1 MNRRA
6 FSLIEVLVALA
17 IFALAAVG
25 LGAAYSNVLLGRQAL
40 KQYDVGAED
49 MARCRAALLETV
61 NFDDIETGGDIY
73 LPEDRMARWQGK
85 VEPTEV
91 SDLFAVTLSAEI
103 QKETGGEFIQMKEET
118 RLLLRP
124 TWSTASDRK
133 VIRDAA
139 KARLLQERGY
149 DEATGGGTQFISA
162 ATPKKPLGGGNNKG
176 GNGGQTNG
184 GNNQG
189 GKGNNNGKG
198 NQPGGNNGKGGQ
210 NNGGGNNPGGKGG
223 QTGGGNNGGNN
234 TGGGRGGNN
243 GGNGGGN
250 GGGGTPTGGGN
261 NFGGGNG
268 GGNNQG
274 GRGPVAPLP
283 KQ

>member
-61 NFDDIETGGDIY
+61 NFDDIEVGGDIY
-73 LPEDRMARWQGK
+73 LPDDRMARWQGK
-85 VEPTEV
+85 VEPTTV

-103 QKETGGEFIQMKEET
+103 QKETGGEFIPMKEET

-124 TWSTASDRK
+124 SWSTASDRK

-139 KARLLQERGY
+139 KERLLKERGY
-149 DEATGGGTQFISA
+149 DEATGGGTAFVSA
-162 ATPKKPLGGGNNKG
+162 PTPRKPLGGGNIQPTNNGRGNQPG
-176 GNGGQTNG
+176 GNGNTNG
-184 GNNQG
+184 GRG
-189 GKGNNNGKG
+189 GNNNGG
-198 NQPGGNNGKGGQ
+198 NQPGGNNGKGGA
-210 NNGGGNNPGGKGG
+210 NGGGNNGKGTIG
-223 QTGGGNNGGNN
+223 GGNGNGGGAPTGGGNNGGPV
-234 TGGGRGGNN
+234 GGNN
-243 GGNGGGN
+243 
-250 GGGGTPTGGGN
+250 
-261 NFGGGNG
+261 

>member
-61 NFDDIETGGDIY
+61 NFDDIEVGGDIY
-73 LPEDRMARWQGK
+73 LPDDRMARWQGT
-85 VEPTEV
+85 VEPTTV

-103 QKETGGEFIQMKEET
+103 QKDSGGEYIPMKEET

-124 TWSTASDRK
+124 SWSTASDRK

-139 KARLLQERGY
+139 KERLLKERGY
-149 DEATGGGTQFISA
+149 EEATGGGTPFISA
-162 ATPKKPLGGGNNKG
+162 PTPRKPLGGGNVQPTNNGRGNQPGNTG
-176 GNGGQTNG
+176 GNPP
-184 GNNQG
+184 G
-189 GKGNNNGKG
+189 GKGG
-198 NQPGGNNGKGGQ
+198 PTSGGNNGKG
-210 NNGGGNNPGGKGG
+210 NSGGP
-223 QTGGGNNGGNN
+223 
-234 TGGGRGGNN
+234 
-243 GGNGGGN
+243 
-250 GGGGTPTGGGN
+250 PTGGGAP
-261 NFGGGNG
+261 GGPVGGNT
-268 GGNNQG
+268 GGNTQG

>member
-61 NFDDIETGGDIY
+61 NFDDIEVGGDIY
-73 LPEDRMARWQGK
+73 LPDDRMARWQGK
-85 VEPTEV
+85 VEPTTV

-103 QKETGGEFIQMKEET
+103 QKETGGEFIPMKEET

-124 TWSTASDRK
+124 SWSTASDRK

-139 KARLLQERGY
+139 KERLLKERGY
-149 DEATGGGTQFISA
+149 DEATGGGTAFVSA
-162 ATPKKPLGGGNNKG
+162 PTPRKPLGGGNLQPGNNGNNGRGNQPG
-176 GNGGQTNG
+176 GNANNNGGRGGNNNG
-184 GNNQG
+184 GNN
-189 GKGNNNGKG
+189 GKGG
-198 NQPGGNNGKGGQ
+198 NQPGGNNGKGNLGGA
-210 NNGGGNNPGGKGG
+210 NGGGA
-223 QTGGGNNGGNN
+223 
-234 TGGGRGGNN
+234 
-243 GGNGGGN
+243 
-250 GGGGTPTGGGN
+250 PTGAGPV
-261 NFGGGNG
+261 

-274 GRGPVAPLP
+274 GRGPTAPLP

>member
-25 LGAAYSNVLLGRQAL
+25 LGAAYTNVLLGRQAL

-61 NFDDIETGGDIY
+61 NYDDIEVGGDIY
-73 LPEDRMARWQGK
+73 LPDDRMARWQGK

-91 SDLFAVTLSAEI
+91 SDLFTVTLSAEI
-103 QKETGGEFIQMKEET
+103 QKETGGEFIPMKEET

-149 DEATGGGTQFISA
+149 DEATGGTKFISSP
-162 ATPKKPLGGGNNKG
+162 TPRKPLGGGNV
-176 GNGGQTNG
+176 QTINN
-184 GNNQG
+184 GNNG
-189 GKGNNNGKG
+189 RG
-198 NQPGGNNGKGGQ
+198 NQPGGNN
-210 NNGGGNNPGGKGG
+210 NGGNQPGGKGG
-223 QTGGGNNGGNN
+223 NQPGGNQPGGKGGNNNVGGK
-234 TGGGRGGNN
+234 TGGA
-243 GGNGGGN
+243 
-250 GGGGTPTGGGN
+250 PTGGGN
-261 NFGGGNG
+261 TG

>member
-49 MARCRAALLETV
+49 MARCRAALLETI

-73 LPEDRMARWQGK
+73 LPDDRMARWTGK
-85 VEPTEV
+85 VEPTAV
-91 SDLFAVTLSAEI
+91 SDLFQVTLSAEI
-103 QKETGGEFIQMKEET
+103 QKETGGEFIPMKEET

-133 VIRDAA
+133 LIRDAA
-139 KARLLQERGY
+139 KERLLKERGY

-162 ATPKKPLGGGNNKG
+162 PTPKKPLGGGNNKG
-176 GNGGQTNG
+176 GNGGQNNG
-184 GNNQG
+184 GNT
-189 GKGNNNGKG
+189 NGKG
-198 NQPGGNNGKGGQ
+198 GNGKGTQPGGNNGKGGNNNGGQ
-210 NNGGGNNPGGKGG
+210 NNGGGK
-223 QTGGGNNGGNN
+223 GGNNGGAPNGGGQNN
-234 TGGGRGGNN
+234 GGGRGGNTGGGTGGGQNN
-243 GGNGGGN
+243 GGGAPNGGGN
-250 GGGGTPTGGGN
+250 TA
-261 NFGGGNG
+261 
-268 GGNNQG
+268 G

>member
-6 FSLIEVLVALA
+6 FSLIEVIVALA

-25 LGAAYSNVLLGRQAL
+25 LGAAYTNVLLGRQAL

-61 NFDDIETGGDIY
+61 NYDDIEVGGDIY
-73 LPEDRMARWQGK
+73 LPDDRMARWQGK

-91 SDLFAVTLSAEI
+91 SDLFTVTLSAEI
-103 QKETGGEFIQMKEET
+103 QKETGGEFIPMKEET

-149 DEATGGGTQFISA
+149 DEATGGTKFISSP
-162 ATPKKPLGGGNNKG
+162 TPRKPLGGGNV
-176 GNGGQTNG
+176 QTINN
-184 GNNQG
+184 GNNG
-189 GKGNNNGKG
+189 RG
-198 NQPGGNNGKGGQ
+198 NQPGGNN
-210 NNGGGNNPGGKGG
+210 NGGNQPGGKGG
-223 QTGGGNNGGNN
+223 NQPGGNQPGGKGGNNNVGGK
-234 TGGGRGGNN
+234 TGGA
-243 GGNGGGN
+243 
-250 GGGGTPTGGGN
+250 PTGGGN
-261 NFGGGNG
+261 TG

>member
-25 LGAAYSNVLLGRQAL
+25 LGAAYTNVLLGRQAL

-49 MARCRAALLETV
+49 LARCRAALLETV
-61 NFDDIETGGDIY
+61 NYDDIEVGGDIY
-73 LPEDRMARWQGK
+73 LPDDRMARWQGK

-91 SDLFAVTLSAEI
+91 SDLFTVTLSAEI
-103 QKETGGEFIQMKEET
+103 QKETGGEFIPMKEET

-149 DEATGGGTQFISA
+149 DEATGGTKFISSP
-162 ATPKKPLGGGNNKG
+162 TPRKPLGGGNVQTINNG
-176 GNGGQTNG
+176 RGNQPS
-184 GNNQG
+184 GNQPG
-189 GKGNNNGKG
+189 GKGG
-198 NQPGGNNGKGGQ
+198 NQPGGNQ
-210 NNGGGNNPGGKGG
+210 PGGKGG
-223 QTGGGNNGGNN
+223 NNNVGGKTGGPTGGNPGGAPTGGGNTGGGNNS
-234 TGGGRGGNN
+234 
-243 GGNGGGN
+243 
-250 GGGGTPTGGGN
+250 
-261 NFGGGNG
+261 
-268 GGNNQG
+268 G

>member
-40 KQYDVGAED
+40 KQYDVGVED

-61 NFDDIETGGDIY
+61 NFDDIETGGDVY
-73 LPEDRMARWQGK
+73 LPDDRMARWKGK
-85 VEPTEV
+85 VEPTTV
-91 SDLFAVTLSAEI
+91 SDLFSVTLEAEI
-103 QKETGGEFIQMKEET
+103 QKESGGEYVAMKPET

-124 TWSTASDRK
+124 TWSNASDRK
-133 VIRDAA
+133 LIRDAA
-139 KARLLQERGY
+139 KERLLKERGY

-162 ATPKKPLGGGNNKG
+162 PTPRKPLGGGN
-176 GNGGQTNG
+176 TT
-184 GNNQG
+184 GNN
-189 GKGNNNGKG
+189 GNAT
-198 NQPGGNNGKGGQ
+198 PNGKGG
-210 NNGGGNNPGGKGG
+210 NTNGKGGPNGGKGG
-223 QTGGGNNGGNN
+223 PT
-234 TGGGRGGNN
+234 N

-250 GGGGTPTGGGN
+250 PNGGKGGPTTGGNNGGAGKGGPAVGPTGGGN
-261 NFGGGNG
+261 GAGNTS
-268 GGNNQG
+268 G
-274 GRGPVAPLP
+274 GRGNPAPF

>member
-25 LGAAYSNVLLGRQAL
+25 LGAAYTNVLLGRQAL

-49 MARCRAALLETV
+49 LARCRAALLETV
-61 NFDDIETGGDIY
+61 NYDDIEVGGDIY
-73 LPEDRMARWQGK
+73 LPDDRMARWQGK

-91 SDLFAVTLSAEI
+91 SDLFTVTLSAEI
-103 QKETGGEFIQMKEET
+103 QKETGGEFIPMKEET

-149 DEATGGGTQFISA
+149 DEATGGTKFISSP
-162 ATPKKPLGGGNNKG
+162 TPRKPLGGGNV
-176 GNGGQTNG
+176 QTINN
-184 GNNQG
+184 GNNGRGNQPSGNQPG
-189 GKGNNNGKG
+189 GKGG
-198 NQPGGNNGKGGQ
+198 NQPGGNQ
-210 NNGGGNNPGGKGG
+210 PGGKGG
-223 QTGGGNNGGNN
+223 NNNVGGKTGGPTGGNP
-234 TGGGRGGNN
+234 GGA
-243 GGNGGGN
+243 
-250 GGGGTPTGGGN
+250 PTGGGN
-261 NFGGGNG
+261 TG

>member
-25 LGAAYSNVLLGRQAL
+25 LGAAYTNVLLGRQAL

-61 NFDDIETGGDIY
+61 NYDDIEVGGDIY
-73 LPEDRMARWQGK
+73 LPDDRMARWQGK

-91 SDLFAVTLSAEI
+91 SDLFTVTLSAEI
-103 QKETGGEFIQMKEET
+103 QKETGGEFIPMKEET

-149 DEATGGGTQFISA
+149 DEATGGTKFISSP
-162 ATPKKPLGGGNNKG
+162 TPRKPLGGGNV
-176 GNGGQTNG
+176 QTINN
-184 GNNQG
+184 GNNG
-189 GKGNNNGKG
+189 RG
-198 NQPGGNNGKGGQ
+198 NQPGGNN
-210 NNGGGNNPGGKGG
+210 NGGNQPGGKGG
-223 QTGGGNNGGNN
+223 NNNGGGK
-234 TGGGRGGNN
+234 TGGPTGGNP
-243 GGNGGGN
+243 GGA
-250 GGGGTPTGGGN
+250 PTGGGN
-261 NFGGGNG
+261 TG

>member
-25 LGAAYSNVLLGRQAL
+25 LGAAYTNVLLGRQAL

-49 MARCRAALLETV
+49 LARCRAALLETV
-61 NFDDIETGGDIY
+61 NYDDIEVGGDIY
-73 LPEDRMARWQGK
+73 LPDDRMARWQGK

-91 SDLFAVTLSAEI
+91 SDLFTVTLSAEI
-103 QKETGGEFIQMKEET
+103 QKETGGEFIPMKEET

-149 DEATGGGTQFISA
+149 DEATGGTKFISSP
-162 ATPKKPLGGGNNKG
+162 TPRKPLGGGNNNG
-176 GNGGQTNG
+176 GNGGVTNG
-184 GNNQG
+184 GNTN
-189 GKGNNNGKG
+189 GKGGQPSNNNGKG
-198 NQPGGNNGKGGQ
+198 GKGSDNNVAGKNGGTNGGNTAGGRGGAPT
-210 NNGGGNNPGGKGG
+210 GGGNTGGG
-223 QTGGGNNGGNN
+223 TGGGNNS
-234 TGGGRGGNN
+234 
-243 GGNGGGN
+243 
-250 GGGGTPTGGGN
+250 
-261 NFGGGNG
+261 
-268 GGNNQG
+268 G